1 MIGISNVLKL
11 VSPIGV
17 SVNHYLKIRN
27 FLIYKDGKPIPQ
39 STLYE
44 TKEAKDYKKKF
55 IKHIKE
61 QVKLQGWKK
70 SDNRFQKHFVD
81 CVFYFPRIDIDSNNM
96 YKLLLDSLTESE
108 CIWIDDTQSC
118 ERTQGIFYD
127 SVNPRI
133 EITITYTDYIGI
145 FKDISQ
151 LEQFESNCIY
161 CARYNRNCSI
171 LKKAKEGRIQ
181 EEINDLVCSKFKIK
195 KAESQKC

>member
-1 MIGISNVLKL
+1 
-11 VSPIGV
+11 
-17 SVNHYLKIRN
+17 
-27 FLIYKDGKPIPQ
+27 
-39 STLYE
+39 
-44 TKEAKDYKKKF
+44 
-55 IKHIKE
+55 
-61 QVKLQGWKK
+61 
-70 SDNRFQKHFVD
+70 
-81 CVFYFPRIDIDSNNM
+81 M

>member
-1 MIGISNVLKL
+1 VIYISNVLKL

-61 QVKLQGWKK
+61 QVNLQGWEK
-70 SDNRFQKHFVD
+70 SDNKFQKYFVD
-81 CVFYFPRIDIDSNNM
+81 CTFFFPRIDIDSNNM

-127 SVNPRI
+127 SLNPRI
-133 EITITYTDYIGI
+133 EICICPVDFVGI
-145 FKDISQ
+145 FPTNEHLDVFLSKCITCSRYKDG
-151 LEQFESNCIY
+151 
-161 CARYNRNCSI
+161 RCSI
-171 LKKAKEGRIQ
+171 LVKSLEGRIID
-181 EEINDLVCSKFKIK
+181 EVKDLICGKYKLK
-195 KAESQKC
+195 K

>member
-1 MIGISNVLKL
+1 MIYISNVLKL

-61 QVKLQGWKK
+61 QVKLQGWEK
-70 SDNRFQKHFVD
+70 SDNKFQKYFVD
-81 CVFYFPRIDIDSNNM
+81 CTFYFPRIDIDSNNM

-108 CIWIDDTQSC
+108 NVWIDDTQSC

-127 SVNPRI
+127 SENPRI
-133 EITITYTDYIGI
+133 LLEIRPVDFVGI
-145 FKDISQ
+145 FPTNEQ
-151 LEQFESNCIY
+151 LQIFKSNCIT
-161 CARYNRNCSI
+161 CSRYRDGRCSI
-171 LKKAKEGRIQ
+171 LVKSLEGRI
-181 EEINDLVCSKFKIK
+181 IDDVDNLVCSKFKLK
-195 KAESQKC
+195 K

>member
-1 MIGISNVLKL
+1 MIYISNVLKL

-61 QVKLQGWKK
+61 QVKLQGWEK
-70 SDNRFQKHFVD
+70 SDNKFQKYFVD
-81 CVFYFPRIDIDSNNM
+81 CTFYFPRIDIDSNNM

-108 CIWIDDTQSC
+108 NVWIDDTQSC

-127 SVNPRI
+127 SENPRI
-133 EITITYTDYIGI
+133 LLEIRPVDFVGI
-145 FKDISQ
+145 FPTNEQ
-151 LEQFESNCIY
+151 LQIFKSNCIT
-161 CARYNRNCSI
+161 CSRYRDGRCSI
-171 LKKAKEGRIQ
+171 LVKSLEGRIQ
-181 EEINDLVCSKFKIK
+181 KEINDLTCGKFKPK
-195 KAESQKC
+195 K